1 MSTNAARSRL
11 LRLSRGRIT
20 AAAALAAL
28 ALAAAACSSSSSP
41 TTTTTVASGSSTTTA
56 AAAGGSSTTSTT
68 SGSGGATSLSELESK
83 LAAGQNATFVATY
96 SLSGTNDGQSTNG
109 TFTVAHS
116 GTSSLFSV
124 DETKGSFEEIATSS
138 ATDVCTKSASTWTCF
153 TGPEASTLGSTIS
166 AFSDVYG
173 SKAALALV
181 QAHLAQAGAT
191 SSSSTVGG
199 QPVTCWT
206 WKDTTTGSAGTYTV
220 CVTSS
225 GVFAQ
230 EKSTTSTGTNTVTL
244 QSYSTSVPASEFT
257 PPATPTTTPT

>member
-1 MSTNAARSRL
+1 MSTNAARCRL
-11 LRLSRGRIT
+11 LRLSGGRL
-20 AAAALAAL
+20 AATAALAAL

-56 AAAGGSSTTSTT
+56 AGGSSTTSTT
-68 SGSGGATSLSELESK
+68 SSSGGGTSLSQLESK

-96 SLSGTNDGQSTNG
+96 SLSGTNDGQVTNG

-116 GTSSLFSV
+116 GSSSLFSV

-153 TGPEASTLGSTIS
+153 TGPEAATLGSTVS

-181 QAHLAQAGAT
+181 QAHLAQQGAT

-199 QPVTCWT
+199 QPVTCWS
-206 WKDTTTGSAGTYTV
+206 WKSTTTGSAGTFMV
-220 CVTSS
+220 CITSG